1 MRLRSLCRC
10 LCRPRPSLH
19 LCRRLRQR
27 RDRNSDV
34 REEFPPRRLPCAKDQ
49 SCLETSVPAKTVCDG
64 NNFDVTSCNPCID
77 TEVPCTCKDD
87 GSCTINY
94 LPLDTCCDSP
104 SITGPCE
111 VGKCIIKADATEDE
125 VTCYA
130 DPGTACYKDDN
141 PTCENAGV
149 CDESGTCEPLG
160 CVYPPPPSPPPPPPS
175 PSPPPPSPSPP
186 PPSPPPP
193 PVDQCTE
200 ANFGNPCDLTSEK
213 TGICCIKLDQEPFEE
228 PFEYECVDENFC
240 PCGTCLRKVGQDS
253 YGTNTA
259 YCTNDAAA
267 SVSCDKSCLS
277 CVNGY
282 GGPDGSPPPPL
293 FTGSACSNANSC
305 SSFEPNPPQGSV
317 NSLCPQTQICVA
329 CKAEQNSQEQGC
341 LASPA

>member
-19 LCRRLRQR
+19 LCRRLRQSR
-27 RDRNSDV
+27 HRNSDV
-34 REEFPPRRLPCAKDQ
+34 RHQLPPPRYGCDAQINRC
-49 SCLETSVPAKTVCDG
+49 CLETSVPAKTVCDG

-111 VGKCIIKADATEDE
+111 VGKCLIKADATEDE
-125 VTCYA
+125 VTCEAAYA

-175 PSPPPPSPSPP
+175 PSPPPPSLPP
-186 PPSPPPP
+186 EFTGTR
-193 PVDQCTE
+193 V
-200 ANFGNPCDLTSEK
+200 PCVSSLIE
-213 TGICCIKLDQEPFEE
+213 I
-228 PFEYECVDENFC
+228 NFC
-240 PCGTCLRKVGQDS
+240 DFVHRTSR
-253 YGTNTA
+253 
-259 YCTNDAAA
+259 
-267 SVSCDKSCLS
+267 
-277 CVNGY
+277 
-282 GGPDGSPPPPL
+282 GGKLISD
-293 FTGSACSNANSC
+293 TIA
-305 SSFEPNPPQGSV
+305 
-317 NSLCPQTQICVA
+317 
-329 CKAEQNSQEQGC
+329 
-341 LASPA
+341 